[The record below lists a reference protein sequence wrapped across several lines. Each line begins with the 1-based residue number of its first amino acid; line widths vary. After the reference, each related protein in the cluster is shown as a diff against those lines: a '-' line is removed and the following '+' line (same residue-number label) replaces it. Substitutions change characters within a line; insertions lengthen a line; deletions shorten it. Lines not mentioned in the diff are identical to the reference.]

1 MKESTSKEKVL
12 KKIREALINRTRPPY
27 ESVDMEANVFKQ
39 GDSLF
44 ADVNFAEAFSQVG
57 GKFVFCSNVNELA
70 QNITGILVEK
80 KTQVVFCPDSGL
92 KKLILDERIEVF
104 DDEKSLENCQV
115 SITGCEA
122 LVGRLGTIVASSRQL
137 GGRKGYI
144 LPDCHFVIAHSG
156 QIVNEIAEAFQY
168 IKKNNDGELPSM
180 ITFITGP
187 SRTADIEKKL
197 VMGAHGPKELF
208 LFLLDQ

>member
-12 KKIREALINRTRPPY
+12 KKIREALINRTSPPY
-27 ESVDMEANVFKQ
+27 GSVDMEARIFKQ

-44 ADVNFAEAFSQVG
+44 ADVNFAEAFSKVG
-57 GKFVFCSNVNELA
+57 GNFVFCSNINELA
-70 QNITGILVEK
+70 QNITAVLIQKGAEK
-80 KTQVVFCPDSGL
+80 VFCADPEIQKL
-92 KKLILDERIEVF
+92 VLNKKISIV
-104 DDEKSLENCQV
+104 DDIKSLTDCNI
-115 SITGCEA
+115 SITSCEA
-122 LVGRLGTIVASSRQL
+122 IVGRLGTIVVSSRQF

-144 LPDCHFVIAHSG
+144 LPESHFVVATTS
-156 QIVNEIAEAFQY
+156 QLVNEIGEAFQY
-168 IKKNNDGELPSM
+168 IKESNDGELPSM

-208 LFLLDQ
+208 LFLLDN